1 LNTKHLKAILW
12 LRWRILRNRAKR
24 SGKASN
30 AFFIIVMGLISL
42 FTVGSFSAA
51 LLIGIEAVP
60 DTAPYT
66 LMLVWAGL
74 GLGFLFMWTIG
85 LLADLQ
91 RSDAMSFKNLL
102 HLPVSLRWVFLYNYL
117 SSFVCLSVVV
127 FLPPL
132 VGLCLAMVIVEGP
145 IMLLSFLLLAG
156 FFGMITAIT
165 YQLRGWLARLMEN
178 KRRARNI
185 ISAMTLMILVLAQA
199 PNLINMSMQQ
209 DRMES
214 RSELR
219 ELKRLASTDGPDQAQ
234 AQLDLTQ
241 RTQADEKADAI
252 LKANI
257 SVATLVLPIGWM
269 PYGMRALA
277 LRRWFA
283 ACLCAF
289 GMFSIAGWSLLRSY
303 RKTLQG
309 VLKGERTPKAQ
320 PSLSSKK
327 ARQSEPPTGRK
338 KNFVERPV
346 PFVSQRI
353 GAIARTS
360 LLSFIRAPEAK
371 LLVLSPIILLGFY
384 GYLLRGNASSGSFGG
399 FSSLLSLG
407 AITIGMVS
415 VMQILQNQ
423 FGLDREGFRAYLL
436 SPTPRSEILM
446 GKNIAIAPVGL
457 GVGLAALILLQFLM
471 PMDASHFAGACFQLG
486 SAYLL
491 MCLLCNM
498 LSIVCPIRLKDNAL
512 KPANSNWKSGVIHLF
527 GTLMV
532 PITMS
537 PLLIPGLV
545 EFFLSSRGSLV
556 FFGLH
561 LSGLIA
567 SFIAY
572 RWLITKQGTLLKE
585 REQRILDVLTHD

>member
-30 AFFIIVMGLISL
+30 AFFMIVMGLTSL
-42 FTVGSFSAA
+42 FIVGSFSAS
-51 LLIGIEAVP
+51 LLIGIEVLP
-60 DTAPYT
+60 DTDPYT

-74 GLGFLFMWTIG
+74 GLGFLFTWTIG
-85 LLADLQ
+85 LLTDLQ

-132 VGLCLAMVIVEGP
+132 VGLCLAMVLVEGL

-156 FFGMITAIT
+156 YFGMITAIT

-185 ISAMTLMILVLAQA
+185 ISAMTIMIVVLAQA

-219 ELKRLASTDGPDQAQ
+219 ELKRLAHTDGPDQAQ
-234 AQLDLTQ
+234 AQLDLTK
-241 RTQADEKADAI
+241 RTQAEEKSDAI

-257 SVATLVLPIGWM
+257 SMATLVLPIGWM

-277 LRRWFA
+277 LRRWFP

-309 VLKGERTPKAQ
+309 VVQGEGTPQAQ
-320 PSLSSKK
+320 PGHASTK
-327 ARQSEPPTGRK
+327 ALQFEPQTCRK
-338 KNFVERPV
+338 TNFVERPV
-346 PFVSQRI
+346 PFVSQRVS
-353 GAIARTS
+353 AIARTS

-371 LLVLSPIILLGFY
+371 LLLLSPIILLGLY
-384 GYLLRGNASSGSFGG
+384 GYLLRGKASAGSFGG

-407 AITIGMVS
+407 AITMGMVS

-457 GVGLAALILLQFLM
+457 GVGLAALMLLQFLM
-471 PMDASHFAGACFQLG
+471 PMDASHFAGGCFQLG

-498 LSIVCPIRLKDNAL
+498 LSIVCPIRLKNNAL
-512 KPANSNWKSGVIHLF
+512 KPANSNWKSSVIHLF

-556 FFGLH
+556 YFSLH
-561 LSGLIA
+561 LIGLIA

-572 RWLITKQGTLLKE
+572 RWLITKQGSLLKK
-585 REQRILDVLTHD
+585 REQSILEVLTHD